1 MAKMNLTEEQK
12 EVKNLIIIILIVVGL
27 LGLVYLFSRAFVSKD
42 LFNKKKEDTTS
53 SETAKDVTF
62 NYTKIIV
69 GELLNRPYSEYYVLA
84 FDSEDD
90 MAFDYNNM
98 MNSYGNSKI
107 KLYQLDLNDGFNK
120 NYKSKESN
128 PTATEIKDLKF
139 SDVTLIKVKNGK
151 IVKYVE
157 GKDAIRSELNI

>member
-12 EVKNLIIIILIVVGL
+12 EVKNLIIIILIVVAL
-27 LGLVYLFSRAFVSKD
+27 LGLVYLFSRAFISKD
-42 LFNKKKEDTTS
+42 LFNKKKDDTTS
-53 SETAKDVTF
+53 SEKAKDVDF

-69 GELLNRPYSEYYVLA
+69 GELLNRPYNEYYVFA

-90 MAFDYNNM
+90 MAFDYTNM
-98 MNSYGNSKI
+98 INSYGTNKT
-107 KLYQLDLNDGFNK
+107 KMFQLDLNDGLNK
-120 NYKSKESN
+120 KYKAEESN

-139 SDVTLIKVKNGK
+139 GEVTLIKVKNGK
-151 IVKYVE
+151 IAKYIE